1 MFIPNDAGFY
11 FFLET
16 FLHVQVLLRDEI
28 LGQGL
33 LDSERL
39 GVRVVEVGYPET
51 AGGLGDISHKHNNR
65 EIFVTNSKKL
75 NYHS

>member
-1 MFIPNDAGFY
+1 MFITNVASFY

-51 AGGLGDISHKHNNR
+51 AGGLGDISHKHNDNR
-65 EIFVTNSKKL
+65 DIFCNKL
-75 NYHS
+75 

>member
-1 MFIPNDAGFY
+1 M
-11 FFLET
+11 
-16 FLHVQVLLRDEI
+16 LLRDEI

-65 EIFVTNSKKL
+65 DIFCNKL
-75 NYHS
+75 